1 MIFFTCSKHIELGA
15 QGLAFED
22 GRRGHGGL
30 PHLLLLS
37 CSLDQGLRTHHLVT
51 VEEKGG
57 GGSPFGLYI
66 DNLLG
71 AVFFFILTF
80 SWGFLLSAVYY

>member
-1 MIFFTCSKHIELGA
+1 MVLFISSKHIELGA

-30 PHLLLLS
+30 SHLLLLS

-51 VEEKGG
+51 IEEWGG
-57 GGSPFGLYI
+57 EGPLLDSTLTIFWVQCFFPF
-66 DNLLG
+66 
-71 AVFFFILTF
+71 
-80 SWGFLLSAVYY
+80 

>member
-1 MIFFTCSKHIELGA
+1 MISFTCSKHIELGA

-30 PHLLLLS
+30 SHLLLLS

-51 VEEKGG
+51 IEEWGG
-57 GGSPFGLYI
+57 
-66 DNLLG
+66 
-71 AVFFFILTF
+71 
-80 SWGFLLSAVYY
+80 

>member
-22 GRRGHGGL
+22 GRRRHGGL
-30 PHLLLLS
+30 SHLLLLS
-37 CSLDQGLRTHHLVT
+37 CSLDQGLRTYHLVT
-51 VEEKGG
+51 KEWGG
-57 GGSPFGLYI
+57 EGP
-66 DNLLG
+66 LLDSTLTIFW
-71 AVFFFILTF
+71 VQCFFFILTF